1 MGLREKTVVASL
13 LCVLTWQA
21 SSAIALTLDQ
31 LDAREWLLKSVDIHG
46 NAAISTREI
55 RGEILTRP
63 RPWFAPWREP
73 AVFDPR
79 TFETDLERV
88 RRLYESRGY
97 FEARITYNLETESLA
112 KGDFVSVELTIEEN
126 QPVRVAS
133 VEVDTK
139 GMPQPPTLPELPIRS
154 GDIFSEEAYQN
165 ADGQLKE
172 FFLNQGYAYAE
183 VEREARVDLSEHRAE
198 VSYVV
203 DPGPESFFGTTQ
215 IEGTNYVTSDMILR
229 EREWRE
235 GDHFSVD
242 RLRETRDNLLKLDLF
257 STVDIGWDTQSRSSQ
272 VTTTIKV
279 EEKLPREIRV
289 AAGYGTDDHYRVQA
303 RWQNNNWL
311 GDGRQLGF
319 TLKYSSITA
328 LGNAMF
334 VQPHFLVPRMR
345 GVMEFQQRRD
355 DEDNYLLDASRFL
368 PRLEP
373 RITRNLTAFFGMRV
387 ERDKLTQV
395 ASATVEAL
403 GGVKT
408 GISLFGFKLGM
419 LWDTTTSPLDP
430 QSGEVASLAFE
441 QAGLGGDFDFYK
453 ITTEV
458 KKYQSIPWQ
467 AVLAARAK
475 VAFATPIGAND
486 NLPLFDRLYAGGAES
501 VRGYGRRRLGPR
513 DSDNNPIG
521 GESAVEGSLELR
533 HRLWGP
539 VGGAVFLD
547 AGQVS
552 LNRWDPPIGDL
563 KYGSGFAITYATPVG
578 PLRFDLGFPFERPP
592 GDSAWVLYFSIG
604 QFF

>member
-1 MGLREKTVVASL
+1 MALRDRIVAWLLLAALSL
-13 LCVLTWQA
+13 PGSA
-21 SSAIALTLDQ
+21 SALTVDQ
-31 LDAREWLLKSVDIHG
+31 LDAREWRIKRLTIHG
-46 NAAISTREI
+46 NSAISTWDI
-55 RGEILTRP
+55 RGEILTKP
-63 RPWFAPWREP
+63 IPWYTPWRR
-73 AVFDPR
+73 AAAFDPQ

-88 RRLYESRGY
+88 RRLYESRGF
-97 FEARITYNLETESLA
+97 FEARIAYDLQTETLRT
-112 KGDFVSVELTIEEN
+112 GDFVSIELRIEEN
-126 QPVRVAS
+126 QPVRVSAVN
-133 VEVDTK
+133 VETK
-139 GMPQPPTLPELPIRS
+139 STHELPLPPELPIRT
-154 GDIFSEEAYQN
+154 GDVFSESAYQS
-165 ADGQLKE
+165 ADLQLKE
-172 FFLNQGYAYAE
+172 FFMNAGYAHVQ
-183 VEREARVDLSEHRAE
+183 VEREAQIDLSDHRAD
-198 VSYVV
+198 VSYRI
-203 DPGPESFFGTTQ
+203 DPGPACAFGPTR
-215 IEGTNYVTSDMILR
+215 IEGNHYVTNDMILR
-229 EREWRE
+229 EREWHE
-235 GDHFSVD
+235 GDPFSID
-242 RLRETRDNLLKLDLF
+242 RVRETRDDLLKLDLF
-257 STVDIGWDTQSRSSQ
+257 SAVDIGWDTQSPSSQ

-408 GISLFGFKLGM
+408 GTSLFGFRLGM

-430 QSGEVASLAFE
+430 RSGEVASVLFE
-441 QAGLGGDFDFYK
+441 EAGLGGDFEFYK

-458 KKYQSIPWQ
+458 KKYQTIPWQ
-467 AVLAARAK
+467 TVLAARAK
-475 VAFATPIGAND
+475 MAFATPIGANE

-533 HRLWGP
+533 HTLWGP
-539 VGGAVFLD
+539 IGGAVFLD

-552 LNRWDPPIGDL
+552 LNRWDPPVGDL

>member
-1 MGLREKTVVASL
+1 MGLREKTAVASL
-13 LCVLTWQA
+13 LCALTLPA
-21 SSAIALTLDQ
+21 SSAIALTVDQ

-46 NAAISTREI
+46 NAAVSTREI
-55 RGEILTRP
+55 RSEILTRP

-97 FEARITYNLETESLA
+97 FEARITYDLETESLA

-126 QPVRVAS
+126 EPVRVAS

-139 GMPQPPTLPELPIRS
+139 SLPQPPALPELPIRS
-154 GDIFSEEAYQN
+154 GDIFSEEAYQS
-165 ADGQLKE
+165 AYTQLKE
-172 FFLNQGYAYAE
+172 FFLNQGYAYAD
-183 VEREARVDLSEHRAE
+183 VEREARIHLAEHRAE
-198 VSYVV
+198 VTYVV
-203 DPGPESFFGTTQ
+203 EPGPQSLFGTTK
-215 IEGTNYVTSDMILR
+215 IEGTNYVTADMILR
-229 EREWRE
+229 EREWQE
-235 GDHFSVD
+235 GDRFSVD

-257 STVDIGWDTQSRSSQ
+257 QSVDIGWDTQSRSSQ

-279 EEKLPREIRV
+279 EEKLPREIRI

-368 PRLEP
+368 PRVEP

-395 ASATVEAL
+395 ASATVQAL

-408 GISLFGFKLGM
+408 GTSLFGFRLGM

-430 QSGEVASLAFE
+430 RSGEVASVVFE
-441 QAGLGGDFDFYK
+441 EAGLGGDFEFYK

-458 KKYQSIPWQ
+458 KKYQTLQWQ
-467 AVLAARAK
+467 TVLAVRAK
-475 VAFATPIGAND
+475 MAFATPIGANE

-533 HRLWGP
+533 HSLWGP

-552 LNRWDPPIGDL
+552 LNRWDPPVGDL
-563 KYGSGFAITYATPVG
+563 QYGSGFAITYATPVG